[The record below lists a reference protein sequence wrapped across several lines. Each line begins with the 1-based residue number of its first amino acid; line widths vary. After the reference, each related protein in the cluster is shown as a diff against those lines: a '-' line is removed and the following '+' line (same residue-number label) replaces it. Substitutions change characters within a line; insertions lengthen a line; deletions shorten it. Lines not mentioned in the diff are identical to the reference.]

1 MQRADAVARITQ
13 NADRFRE
20 IGVASLYLFGS
31 TVRDEAR
38 ADSDV
43 DVFVDIP
50 DGVKFSLFDLLELKY
65 RLEDTLGV
73 AADVMT
79 RDSLHPVLRDQIL
92 SEAVQVF

>member
-1 MQRADAVARITQ
+1 MQRAEAVARITRD
-13 NADRFRE
+13 ADRFRE

-38 ADSDV
+38 LGSDV

-50 DGVKFSLFDLLELKY
+50 EDVKFSLFDLLELKD